1 MAVVRN
7 RIKIIR
13 DESDLNVGPSVLAI
27 DLGQTLLAVYEKAP
41 QDFIDESCMDAASF
55 FKNIVNDNLASDT
68 KGILFSNIGILQ
80 EPDFK
85 LNVPQFLLNFSVNYD
100 VYLYWPYLVLEGCKL
115 AWDASSAT
123 RAIYFQPNVLNIME
137 TDNEVL

>member
-1 MAVVRN
+1 MRN
-7 RIKIIR
+7 RITII
-13 DESDLNVGPSVLAI
+13 SDMSRFNVGQSVSTI

-55 FKNIVNDNLASDT
+55 FKNIVNDNLASDI

-123 RAIYFQPNVLNIME
+123 RTINFQPNVLNIME

>member
-1 MAVVRN
+1 MRN
-7 RIKIIR
+7 RISIIHNM
-13 DESDLNVGPSVLAI
+13 SGMNVGQSISTI
-27 DLGQTLLAVYEKAP
+27 DLGQALLAVYERDP

-85 LNVPQFLLNFSVNYD
+85 LNVSQFLLNFSVNYD
-100 VYLYWPYLVLEGCKL
+100 VYLYWPYLVLEGSKL

-123 RAIYFQPNVLNIME
+123 RTINFQPNVLNIME

>member
-1 MAVVRN
+1 MRN
-7 RIKIIR
+7 RISIIHNM
-13 DESDLNVGPSVLAI
+13 SGMNVGQSISII
-27 DLGQTLLAVYEKAP
+27 DLGQALLAVYEKDP

-55 FKNIVNDNLASDT
+55 FKNIVNDSLASDT

-115 AWDASSAT
+115 VWDASSAT
-123 RAIYFQPNVLNIME
+123 RTINFQPNVLNIME